1 VGNVYQNETARRV
14 ADEAIRA
21 GYRAFIAKRG
31 HYGIIT
37 DTEGTRVVSFQVD
50 LCSVDFGGNYVTSA
64 PQRTGTGWQI
74 LRHGTGSAAEIHR
87 AMREDPPAWALCGA
101 AARLTTLEEHL
112 KMYDSSG
119 YAEVRYPAGE
129 DES

>member
-1 VGNVYQNETARRV
+1 MGNVYQNETARRV

-64 PQRTGTGWQI
+64 PQRTG
-74 LRHGTGSAAEIHR
+74 SAAEIHR